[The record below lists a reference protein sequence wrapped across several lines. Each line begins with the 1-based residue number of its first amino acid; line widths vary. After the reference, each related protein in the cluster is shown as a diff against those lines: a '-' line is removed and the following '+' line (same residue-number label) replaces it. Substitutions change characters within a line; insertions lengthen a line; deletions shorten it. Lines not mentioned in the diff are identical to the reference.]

1 MTLRHPRRGRCRCP
15 PTTVRSLQRFR
26 GAAPTRTSRLHG
38 LLVLRAARPPGA
50 RLLTRG
56 HPRRPVRRKMEGSH
70 PAARLRVSDRKAREP
85 SPVTSQM
92 SAATPTSKT
101 KWQLMLPTGR
111 PKSSLHIVYLWYDA
125 GRVRTCHS
133 GYEPGDGHACLC
145 RRNTLRFRTRSAR
158 RYTICCEKC
167 GRTPPISWH
176 L

>member
-1 MTLRHPRRGRCRCP
+1 MSPNKSYCSTI
-15 PTTVRSLQRFR
+15 Q
-26 GAAPTRTSRLHG
+26 
-38 LLVLRAARPPGA
+38 LLVVFCYTAVHSCTAVSQF
-50 RLLTRG
+50 TD
-56 HPRRPVRRKMEGSH
+56 H
-70 PAARLRVSDRKAREP
+70 LRVCGVTCLWCTWTNVPLWVEINAVVVRIP
-85 SPVTSQM
+85 SHVVPMRQ
-92 SAATPTSKT
+92 T

-167 GRTPPISWH
+167 DRKTPKSAPH
-176 L
+176 

>member
-1 MTLRHPRRGRCRCP
+1 MVPWYNSVPRSTL
-15 PTTVRSLQRFR
+15 
-26 GAAPTRTSRLHG
+26 
-38 LLVLRAARPPGA
+38 
-50 RLLTRG
+50 
-56 HPRRPVRRKMEGSH
+56 
-70 PAARLRVSDRKAREP
+70 
-85 SPVTSQM
+85 
-92 SAATPTSKT
+92 T

-176 L
+176 LKLPFGHHVSGPSLSWLHYFRLQTSLSLSLTTVRIYYPPTLVGCEVNGKELYM